1 MVSFTDNV
9 PLIKKMSSNKLPAAH
24 CFIILSGSVSN
35 VVVVLYDMGVSVKFG
50 YLIKHASFL
59 ALDI

>member
-9 PLIKKMSSNKLPAAH
+9 PLIKKMSSNKLPAAY

-35 VVVVLYDMGVSVKFG
+35 VVVLYDMGVSVKFG